1 MELLLRDGKMFH
13 NELRRNMNKDFANSL
28 RPYHP
33 SDTHFQKNVDDL
45 KEWLL
50 IEDDDGF
57 LSITEIGEF
66 CFKNSIDPT
75 LYTKSILLCII
86 IIFRVFQGV
95 WKDKDGKD
103 PLKNVEKTNY
113 YYEQRGVTP
122 EEMFSHRSR
131 IFPDHLDINKMNT
144 TLSELE
150 KYFDFLAR
158 KKILAIVEDDSQRYI
173 LIGDYKVAISLLFII
188 LFKLFQVLDIKW
200 NFITRPTPAE
210 IEWYESMYGNTLMK
224 LYTTGC
230 AEKLNKNKN
239 RLEVIKYKK
248 KEVVRHSNEIID
260 TLSEV
265 RAKFQSRLTE
275 IQGFIDFAIELVC
288 PKNLEKEIN
297 TKAKMYSAMR

>member
-1 MELLLRDGKMFH
+1 MM
-13 NELRRNMNKDFANSL
+13 
-28 RPYHP
+28 
-33 SDTHFQKNVDDL
+33 
-45 KEWLL
+45 
-50 IEDDDGF
+50 I
-57 LSITEIGEF
+57 
-66 CFKNSIDPT
+66 
-75 LYTKSILLCII
+75 
-86 IIFRVFQGV
+86 
-95 WKDKDGKD
+95 D